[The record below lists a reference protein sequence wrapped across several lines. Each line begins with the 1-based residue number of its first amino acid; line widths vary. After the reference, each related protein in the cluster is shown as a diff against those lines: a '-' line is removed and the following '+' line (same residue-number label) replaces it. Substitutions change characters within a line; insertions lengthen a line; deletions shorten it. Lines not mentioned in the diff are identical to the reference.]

1 MKFTCVTWLNPEST
15 TLNEKSKLKN
25 GTYRLY
31 HVCILITHRRICVA
45 MVALYVVKILN
56 CEFTLTLLG

>member
-31 HVCILITHRRICVA
+31 HVCILITHRRIFMCCYGCTICSKDIK
-45 MVALYVVKILN
+45 L
-56 CEFTLTLLG
+56 